1 MTGSSQCRDGI
12 DRNTVPV
19 EDPPKRMFGNVL
31 IDGPDGQ
38 CAYVFA
44 GIEQRCTENADAHTC
59 MEHGG
64 EWVIVEMCAEH
75 AREDVPQFEE
85 WKQEVL
91 RS

>member
-1 MTGSSQCRDGI
+1 MSGATE
-12 DRNTVPV
+12 RNTVPV
-19 EDPPKRMFGNVL
+19 EEPPKRMLGNVL

-38 CAYVFA
+38 CAYIYA
-44 GIEQRCTENADAHTC
+44 GIEQRCPESAGAHTC
-59 MEHGG
+59 IEHGG

-75 AREDVPQFEE
+75 AREDIPEFEE